1 MGTQKDVLNESEAKT
16 AARKRCCWL
25 LKGSPWCHHTHMG
38 ALDGLAELSPFLS
51 LLPYPISLKPLFSH
65 TKYLQHILRE
75 VPRDQVNLAFSSINV
90 THATTIA
97 RDWGSGPAEV

>member
-38 ALDGLAELSPFLS
+38 ALDGLAKLSPYLS

-65 TKYLQHILRE
+65 TKYLQHHLEGGTQRSG
-75 VPRDQVNLAFSSINV
+75 QSSLQLHQRHPCHN
-90 THATTIA
+90 HC
-97 RDWGSGPAEV
+97 